1 MKWVKEYIRK
11 RRIEKWKK
19 EVEKIAVVAA
29 ACLNMQFKF
38 FNCDLNLTDSKKQD
52 LYRTIDRKKLPYV
65 IYTDKN
71 SFMIYPSE
79 LVEEQK

>member
-19 EVEKIAVVAA
+19 EVEKIAVIAA
-29 ACLNMQFKF
+29 TCLNTQFKF

-52 LYRTIDRKKLPYV
+52 LYRTIDGKKLPYV

>member
-1 MKWVKEYIRK
+1 ME
-11 RRIEKWKK
+11 
-19 EVEKIAVVAA
+19 
-29 ACLNMQFKF
+29 FKF
-38 FNCDLNLTDSKKQD
+38 FNCYLNLTDSKKQD

-71 SFMIYPSE
+71 SFMIYPNE

>member
-19 EVEKIAVVAA
+19 EVEKIAVVTA
-29 ACLNMQFKF
+29 ACSNMKFKF

-52 LYRTIDRKKLPYV
+52 LYRTIDGKKLPYV